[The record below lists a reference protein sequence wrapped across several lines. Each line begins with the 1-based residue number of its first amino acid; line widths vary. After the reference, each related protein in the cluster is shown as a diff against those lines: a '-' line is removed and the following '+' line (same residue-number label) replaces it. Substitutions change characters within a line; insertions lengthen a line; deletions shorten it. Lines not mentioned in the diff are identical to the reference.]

1 MKRITAIWKHA
12 FLLIVILSA
21 VCLLGNTQKV
31 SAASYSE
38 TTCKVIF
45 ANAKGQTAGF
55 YHNLAKTVEEGTVI
69 QLPEINRD
77 GYQAYWVTKIEGKE
91 YKYKAGQKVT
101 INPDNK
107 VLLEFI

>member
-77 GYQAYWVTKIEGKE
+77 GYQAC
-91 YKYKAGQKVT
+91 
-101 INPDNK
+101 
-107 VLLEFI
+107 LLYTSPSPRARTRDRMPSSA

>member
-1 MKRITAIWKHA
+1 MKRITAIWKHT

-55 YHNLAKTVEEGTVI
+55 I
-69 QLPEINRD
+69 IILPKLLR
-77 GYQAYWVTKIEGKE
+77 KE
-91 YKYKAGQKVT
+91 Q
-101 INPDNK
+101 
-107 VLLEFI
+107 

>member
-45 ANAKGQTAGF
+45 ANAKGQTG
-55 YHNLAKTVEEGTVI
+55 
-69 QLPEINRD
+69 P
-77 GYQAYWVTKIEGKE
+77 QADKRRGNAQETRGE
-91 YKYKAGQKVT
+91 
-101 INPDNK
+101 
-107 VLLEFI
+107 